1 MTNITRTA
9 WKVQPHLLFLL
20 KPRDVPSTGLHRAEG
35 QCQSKYS
42 DVELNQGTTNKDHH
56 KQAEMEDSQNSTQI
70 TGLTVVKNLTWCWT
84 WQWGTNVKKRNGR
97 KKSCIQ
103 QLFSNE
109 HSLSQAVWKQWI
121 CQGEAA
127 TFPVC
132 KLEGLDLCT
141 VVTLPWCHTHSCSS
155 ATHPHSA
162 GSMAGMDFHP
172 GVQTGPALT
181 YPRCP
186 LREQL

>member
-70 TGLTVVKNLTWCWT
+70 AGLTVVKNLTDAER
-84 WQWGTNVKKRNGR
+84 G
-97 KKSCIQ
+97 S
-103 QLFSNE
+103 
-109 HSLSQAVWKQWI
+109 
-121 CQGEAA
+121 EA
-127 TFPVC
+127 
-132 KLEGLDLCT
+132 L
-141 VVTLPWCHTHSCSS
+141 
-155 ATHPHSA
+155 
-162 GSMAGMDFHP
+162 M
-172 GVQTGPALT
+172 
-181 YPRCP
+181 
-186 LREQL
+186 